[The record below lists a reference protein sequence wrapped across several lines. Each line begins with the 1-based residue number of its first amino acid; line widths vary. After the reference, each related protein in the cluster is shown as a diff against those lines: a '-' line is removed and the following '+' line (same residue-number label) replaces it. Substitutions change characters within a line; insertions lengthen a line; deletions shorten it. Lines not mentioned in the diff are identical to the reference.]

1 MDKIKLIGVG
11 TNQIIA
17 KELFDAAMKI
27 VGSKAEG
34 STIEFKNISNHQ
46 MGDLFVCSPGFV
58 KQLVKTVPP
67 EKVLGFELVP
77 AVEFY
82 LALSKV
88 PAGETVWVFNA
99 IFSGAERLV
108 RYCKEHLID
117 HVNFEVI
124 AYSEMP
130 ETEVLKRLE
139 TAKYIVGNDSITSS
153 EGLLRTKYGSYL
165 IENIQVIGA
174 KRVASTKSVCD
185 IMGWI
190 TAFDYK
196 EMAIDISNIA
206 NKLFGQIQ
214 TMNSS
219 TEEVSSSIV
228 STSQTAQCITQKLLT
243 EVNKLNK
250 VTEKAQYLSQSANNI
265 GGIAATIKHIS
276 SQTNLL
282 ALNAAIE
289 AARVGE
295 AGRGFAVVA
304 QEVRKLAEES
314 NASTDTIR
322 VSINEVLKIV
332 GEVTPAL
339 IALASEMIA
348 AQKEVSGLA
357 DTTIHESASVSEI
370 ANGLTEITGVSEK
383 LLHLTDRMTK

>member
-1 MDKIKLIGVG
+1 MKKIKLIGVG
-11 TNQIIA
+11 TNLIIA
-17 KELFDAAMKI
+17 KELLDGAMQI
-27 VGSKAEG
+27 VGDKAEG
-34 STIEFKNISNHQ
+34 QTMEFKNLTDHQ
-46 MGDLFVCSPGFV
+46 SGDLFVCSPGFT
-58 KQLVKTVPP
+58 KQLVKSVPP

-77 AVEFY
+77 AVDFY
-82 LALSKV
+82 LAVSKI
-88 PAGETVWVFNA
+88 PTGATVWVFNA

-108 RYCKEHLID
+108 RYCQERSID
-117 HVNFEVI
+117 NVTFDVI
-124 AYSEMP
+124 AYSEM
-130 ETEVLKRLE
+130 TENEVIKRLQ
-139 TAKYIVGNDSITSS
+139 TAKYIIGNDSITNS
-153 EGLLRTKYGSYL
+153 EGLLQTKYGGYL
-165 IENIQVIGA
+165 QEDVQIIGA
-174 KRVASTKSVCD
+174 KRVASIKSVCD

-190 TAFDYK
+190 TSYDYK
-196 EMAIDISNIA
+196 EMAADISNIA

-228 STSQTAQCITQKLLT
+228 TTSHSAQCITQKLLT

-314 NASTDTIR
+314 NSSTDTIR
-322 VSINEVLKIV
+322 VSINEVLNIV

-339 IALASEMIA
+339 TALASAMMT

-357 DTTIHESASVSEI
+357 DTTINESASVSEI
-370 ANGLTEITGVSEK
+370 AKGLAEITSVSER
-383 LLHLTDRMTK
+383 LLQLTDRMTK